1 MGEAGRVLARGR
13 EIKSLGRLKSTY
25 GGRTRD
31 WTKRSSS
38 QYVGRDGMRQQ
49 THWYQNRRTG
59 QRVEYKTKMTW
70 GS

>member
-1 MGEAGRVLARGR
+1 MMARGR
-13 EIKSLGRLKSTY
+13 KIRDIRRLKSTY

-59 QRVEYKTKMTW
+59 LAVEHKTKMGW
-70 GS
+70 